1 VTFTYA
7 AVDQSPDPAQAVVW
21 QERLNDR
28 PAIRTYKERTYE
40 LVAGAEP
47 ILDVGCGPGTDAAAL
62 GMARVLGLDPSSAM
76 CRRASTRGVTVCRGE
91 AGALPFADQ
100 TFDACRADRVL
111 QHLADPSAALD
122 ELIRVI
128 RPGGRVVVADPD
140 QESLTLHVPGV
151 SDQLTDQVRRL
162 RRDVG
167 YRNGRL
173 ASHLPELLT
182 IAGLTDITVEAF
194 PLVITDPTTRSASR
208 RGPTGGTGAASASGP
223 PRSWPGGARPWRT
236 TGRDSSTRCSTSS
249 SAASGPGVAEGSRH
263 GCRST

>member
-1 VTFTYA
+1 MTSTYA
-7 AVDQSPDPAQAVVW
+7 AVDQSPDPAQAVAW

-28 PAIRTYKERTYE
+28 PAIRSYKERTYQ
-40 LVAGAEP
+40 LVAGAEL

-62 GMARVLGLDPSSAM
+62 GTARVLGLDPSSAM

-91 AGALPFADQ
+91 AAALPFADQ

-151 SDQLTDQVRRL
+151 SEQLTDQVKRL

-182 IAGLTDITVEAF
+182 VAGLTDITVEAF
-194 PLVITDPTTRSASR
+194 PLVITDPDDAFGLPSWPDGWHR
-208 RGPTGGTGAASASGP
+208 RGIGDWTSEELARWREAMEDHGQGFVYALLYFVVSGI
-223 PRSWPGGARPWRT
+223 RPWR
-236 TGRDSSTRCSTSS
+236 R
-249 SAASGPGVAEGSRH
+249 
-263 GCRST
+263 